1 MEIRRGLDAFTFL
14 IVLTACGPNAREVA
28 DDLVTSSDPRLVELA
43 SALLPDLA
51 EYSGLELRGPVRL
64 ERKSRDQLVDYL
76 KIKLDEE
83 LPEDEAKSR
92 VDAYSLL
99 GLVPV
104 DLDLRAVLMSLY
116 TEQIAG
122 FYEPDST
129 ALFVMD
135 DQPEELLEGLL
146 VHELVHAIQD
156 QHIDLDSI
164 TDRKLGN
171 DQIIAAQ
178 SVIEGQATLVM
189 LEFMTERATGVAV
202 DLGQTSE
209 FSSQIRQLLE
219 ETRSQFPVLA
229 NSPRVIRESLLFP
242 FLEGVSFVQSLWS
255 QVGRVA
261 PFGERLPISTEQVL
275 SRSMAEEPIEIEL
288 EVHGARV
295 VQEDVLGQLVV
306 GVMVD
311 EHLGT
316 GTGLLTEGCEGDRYA
331 LIENAHN
338 ERGLVWFALWKDAAS
353 RDQFANAMEPALANL
368 PKLGE
373 LEQLDVAG
381 WPATELRVGPVGGV
395 RATARVTRTHD

>member
-14 IVLTACGPNAREVA
+14 IVLTACGPNAREAA

-242 FLEGVSFVQSLWS
+242 YLEGVSFVQSLWS

-295 VQEDVLGQLVV
+295 VQEDV
-306 GVMVD
+306 
-311 EHLGT
+311 
-316 GTGLLTEGCEGDRYA
+316 
-331 LIENAHN
+331 
-338 ERGLVWFALWKDAAS
+338 
-353 RDQFANAMEPALANL
+353 
-368 PKLGE
+368 
-373 LEQLDVAG
+373 
-381 WPATELRVGPVGGV
+381 
-395 RATARVTRTHD
+395 

>member
-1 MEIRRGLDAFTFL
+1 M
-14 IVLTACGPNAREVA
+14 
-28 DDLVTSSDPRLVELA
+28 
-43 SALLPDLA
+43 
-51 EYSGLELRGPVRL
+51 
-64 ERKSRDQLVDYL
+64 
-76 KIKLDEE
+76 
-83 LPEDEAKSR
+83 
-92 VDAYSLL
+92 

-242 FLEGVSFVQSLWS
+242 YLAGVSFVQSLWS

-261 PFGERLPISTEQVL
+261 PFGEWLPISTEQVL
-275 SRSMAEEPIEIEL
+275 SRSMA
-288 EVHGARV
+288 
-295 VQEDVLGQLVV
+295 
-306 GVMVD
+306 
-311 EHLGT
+311 
-316 GTGLLTEGCEGDRYA
+316 
-331 LIENAHN
+331 
-338 ERGLVWFALWKDAAS
+338 
-353 RDQFANAMEPALANL
+353 
-368 PKLGE
+368 
-373 LEQLDVAG
+373 
-381 WPATELRVGPVGGV
+381 
-395 RATARVTRTHD
+395 

>member
-156 QHIDLDSI
+156 LSLIHI
-164 TDRKLGN
+164 
-171 DQIIAAQ
+171 
-178 SVIEGQATLVM
+178 
-189 LEFMTERATGVAV
+189 
-202 DLGQTSE
+202 
-209 FSSQIRQLLE
+209 
-219 ETRSQFPVLA
+219 
-229 NSPRVIRESLLFP
+229 
-242 FLEGVSFVQSLWS
+242 
-255 QVGRVA
+255 
-261 PFGERLPISTEQVL
+261 
-275 SRSMAEEPIEIEL
+275 
-288 EVHGARV
+288 
-295 VQEDVLGQLVV
+295 
-306 GVMVD
+306 
-311 EHLGT
+311 
-316 GTGLLTEGCEGDRYA
+316 
-331 LIENAHN
+331 
-338 ERGLVWFALWKDAAS
+338 
-353 RDQFANAMEPALANL
+353 
-368 PKLGE
+368 
-373 LEQLDVAG
+373 
-381 WPATELRVGPVGGV
+381 
-395 RATARVTRTHD
+395 